1 MGQTSTLTDY
11 SMQVYLNGTFLDH
24 DKATVSVSDRGFVF
38 GDGIYEVT
46 RVVEGKFFMEKE
58 HLIRLDEGLKGLKID
73 LDAKTRQQIPEISRE
88 LIHKNGHTS
97 GEASVYL
104 QITRGAAWPRTHTFP
119 EPPVQPTIY
128 LSSGSFTPHSDLHQS
143 GVDTIKIGDVR
154 WARCNLKTINLL
166 PNTLA
171 KQQAVEAG
179 VNSAVMVRDGVITES
194 PNANIFGVRD
204 GELYTYPASNYILS
218 GITRG
223 AVISIAQNL
232 GIPLH
237 FNAIREDEL
246 YTFDELFFSGTTTD
260 IQPINK
266 VDGKKIGAGKPGPIV
281 KMIQKAYSEML
292 HNL

>member
-1 MGQTSTLTDY
+1 ML
-11 SMQVYLNGTFLDH
+11 VYLNGTFLDYN
-24 DKATVSVSDRGFVF
+24 KATVSVSDRGFVF

-46 RVVEGKFFMEKE
+46 RVVDGKFFMEKE
-58 HLIRLDEGLKGLKID
+58 HLNRLDEGLQGLKIN
-73 LDAKTRQQIPEISRE
+73 LDTKTRHQIPEISRE
-88 LIHKNGHTS
+88 LIHKNGHTN

-104 QITRGAAWPRTHTFP
+104 QITRGAAWPRTHHFP
-119 EPPVQPTIY
+119 DPPVEPTIY
-128 LSSGSFTPHSDLHQS
+128 LSSGSFTPHTELHKS

-166 PNTLA
+166 PNALA
-171 KQQAVEAG
+171 KQQATEAG

-223 AVISIAQNL
+223 AVITIAKNL
-232 GIPLH
+232 GLPLH
-237 FNAIREDEL
+237 FNPIREDEL

-266 VDGKKIGAGKPGPIV
+266 VDGRKIGTGSPGLVV
-281 KMIQKAYSEML
+281 KSIQKAYADML
-292 HNL
+292 HSN